1 MVIDCKRIFAVILL
15 ITLSPHP
22 AISQWFWSENYYEI
36 IAKGQTYHSKGK
48 PEIEG
53 EFTVFKKWPENLEW
67 KIKTDDIRAIKDI
80 GSLSPTE
87 ISAKQFS
94 EIEKLRSI
102 FKSRPPKIESSEENP
117 DAKLKDNSESAFDP
131 DRFLSDADEKEKVFG
146 VPYSQLNLLTKK
158 ELNLAR
164 ARNYS
169 DEEIW
174 AILIKDNAAFS
185 KAREEGFSLDRVAE
199 FLDKEPNQ

>member
-1 MVIDCKRIFAVILL
+1 MVINCKRVLAVIIL
-15 ITLSPHP
+15 ITLYPHS
-22 AISQWFWSENYYEI
+22 AISQWFWNENYYEI

-67 KIKTDDIRAIKDI
+67 KIKTNDIRAIKDI

-87 ISAKQFS
+87 ISAKKNS
-94 EIEKLRSI
+94 EMEKLLSI
-102 FKSRPPKIESSEENP
+102 FKARHSKIESSEENP
-117 DAKLKDNSESAFDP
+117 DGKLKGDSASAFDP
-131 DRFLSDADEKEKVFG
+131 DRFLNDADEKEKVFG

-164 ARNYS
+164 ARNYT

-185 KAREEGFSLDRVAE
+185 KAREEGFSLDSVAE
-199 FLDKEPNQ
+199 LLDKHPNQ